1 MTMTYSGM
9 FTAERDHRTYPPFW
23 TFAAFA
29 SGFLVLVASLYWPL
43 VPPGSDGDANS
54 TYRVM
59 TSVLQDFRYH
69 ISRTPGQPALDLIN
83 VVAFGLGL
91 KVGLVG
97 AYLFICLLGVSAFY
111 RFCLAHGVRYPS
123 LSAACLLLSPHF
135 VAHVTGLG
143 DFALSL
149 SFFFICLNLL
159 NRRKYNLAA
168 LVYVATIGSR
178 LSYCLFLF
186 PLLYYIYCVERDK
199 GDSVSYYFPA
209 LRFGVISAVGSLCLF
224 SPLFALYGLGLFRN
238 LGWQSLSYHVSSSL
252 YKLISLGLGLPLSLL
267 LLSLMVMARL
277 RTSQRSSFVADRW
290 FDTFLLMVMFVT
302 FVIFFFV
309 PTKVEI
315 LLPLLAAL
323 FTWVGRHYRPFLSV
337 CMLLSIIVLGVIH
350 IDLRD
355 PSDDT
360 LALRFANGF
369 YLEAY
374 SGAYENRK
382 GGQAIRE
389 ALKNLPSRSVLV
401 TNFKPFYPID
411 DGEFPLPADRA
422 GNNQLR
428 GHRDGLLRL
437 LGTTVQFPG
446 IDAKYVVSFQDDALK
461 EFLETNALAPETD
474 RYHIFYDPRYAHL
487 TRRWQKI
494 DPSRYGFPV
503 KIKSPEIGLLP
514 PEGLTLFRFSNFP
527 AWLKGLPRGK

>member
-1 MTMTYSGM
+1 MTYSGM

-23 TFAAFA
+23 AFAAFA

-111 RFCLAHGVRYPS
+111 RICLAHGVRCPS

-159 NRRKYNLAA
+159 KRRKYNLAA

-178 LSYCLFLF
+178 LSYCLFVF
-186 PLLYYIYCVERDK
+186 PLMYYIYCVERDND
-199 GDSVSYYFPA
+199 DSVSYYSPA
-209 LRFGVISAVGSLCLF
+209 LKFGVISAVGSLCLF
-224 SPLFALYGLGLFRN
+224 SPLLALYGLSLFRN

-267 LLSLMVMARL
+267 LLSLMVIPWL
-277 RTSQRSSFVADRW
+277 RTSQRSSSVADRW
-290 FDTFLLMVMFVT
+290 FDTFLFIIMFVT

-309 PTKVEI
+309 PTKAEI

-323 FTWVGRHYRPFLSV
+323 FMYVGRHYRSFVSA
-337 CMLLSIIVLGVIH
+337 CMLLSIIFLGVIH

-355 PSDDT
+355 PSDDS
-360 LALRFANGF
+360 LALRFANGVYF
-369 YLEAY
+369 EAY

-382 GGQAIRE
+382 GGQAIKE
-389 ALKNLPSRSVLV
+389 ALINLPSRSALV
-401 TNFKPFYPID
+401 TNFKSFYPIN
-411 DGEFPLPADRA
+411 DGEFPPLADRA

-428 GHRDGLLRL
+428 GQRNDMVRL
-437 LGTTVQFPG
+437 LGTNVQFPG

-474 RYHIFYDPRYAHL
+474 RYHIFYDPRYTHL

-494 DPSRYGFPV
+494 DPSRYGCPV

-514 PEGLTLFRFSNFP
+514 PEGLMLFRFSNFP
-527 AWLKGLPRGK
+527 SWLKGLPSGK